1 MAQNL
6 HSQRKDYSI
15 IPDFPVSLPATI
27 SSIQIQ
33 QKQKNRCSLFVNN
46 TFVIGFDQHILTETP
61 LKKGDS
67 LTKQLWETIWI
78 CEQKRFVFH
87 WMLSR
92 LELRSHSFFELKQK
106 CILKGFPQ
114 EWIQFA
120 LEKIESL
127 NLINEEEFARTFAQ
141 SRQKYKKWGFLRI
154 QNELIKKGLPS
165 SIVQKITQ
173 ELKENN
179 PQLEKEL
186 IKDLIQ
192 KKLKSLVR
200 ETDIQKKQQK
210 LIRFLIS
217 RGYSYSIISN
227 VIKEERIFV

>member
-1 MAQNL
+1 MQ
-6 HSQRKDYSI
+6 SKRKDYSV
-15 IPDFPVSLPATI
+15 IPDCPVSLPATI

-33 QKQKNRCSLFVNN
+33 QKQKNRCSLFVNS
-46 TFVIGFDQHILTETP
+46 TFIIGFDQHILTETP
-61 LKKGDS
+61 IKKGDS
-67 LTKQLWETIWI
+67 LTKELWETIWTS
-78 CEQKRFVFH
+78 EQKRYVFH

-92 LELRSHSFFELKQK
+92 LELRSHSFFELNQK
-106 CILKGFPQ
+106 GILKGFPK
-114 EWIQFA
+114 EWIQLA
-120 LEKIESL
+120 LDKIKTL
-127 NLINEEEFARTFAQ
+127 NLINEEEFARSFAQ

-165 SIVQKITQ
+165 SIIQKITQ

-179 PQLEKEL
+179 PQLEKDL

-192 KKLKSLVR
+192 KKMKSLVR

-217 RGYSYSIISN
+217 RGYSYSIIAN
-227 VIKEERIFV
+227 VIKEERIFVF